1 MIERALK
8 GEGGSARF
16 EFLPPGL
23 GNLPSSK
30 AQ

>member
-16 EFLPPGL
+16 EFLPAGL
-23 GNLPSSK
+23 MQLALEQS
-30 AQ
+30 Q